1 MYENKFTFI
10 LIHVFKENWWILKKN
25 KLISPSSSRIL
36 TIIQSPPSIFFLKKI
51 SKSHPKPHLKGGGNG
66 WLDRNYT
73 TLMKSEENS
82 FLRPE

>member
-36 TIIQSPPSIFFLKKI
+36 TIIQSPPLIFF
-51 SKSHPKPHLKGGGNG
+51 
-66 WLDRNYT
+66 
-73 TLMKSEENS
+73 
-82 FLRPE
+82 